1 MRSLTVKLTLAFLAV
16 AFISVGMVGFL
27 ANRATQMQF
36 GSYLEQNPWLE
47 RMGPGMAM
55 HMQRMMLQMFGPP
68 ERRFLAR
75 VNRAIWLSALASGIL
90 ATVLGIL
97 LTRQLTA
104 PLRELAAAARR
115 IGRGELHERVSVYAD
130 DELGDVAQ
138 AFNAMAAA
146 LDRQEEIRRQLLA
159 DIAHELG
166 TPLAVLQGNLE
177 GMLDGVI
184 EPTAERLASLHTH
197 VGLLT
202 RLVKDLRDLS
212 LAQAGQLTLHPE
224 PLDLASA
231 VQEVVEVV
239 RPRAEEKGIT
249 LVTSSLESIPPVMA
263 DRHRL
268 AQVLHNL
275 LDNPM
280 RHTPQ
285 GGTVEVTAR
294 REGRM
299 VRVSVRDTGSGIPP
313 EDLPHVFDRFYRV
326 DRSRAR
332 ATGGTG
338 LGLAVVKHVV
348 EASGGQVSVESTVGR
363 GSTFSFTLPIA

>member
-1 MRSLTVKLTLAFLAV
+1 MRSLTVKLTLAFLAI

-47 RMGPGMAM
+47 RMGPGMAL

-90 ATVLGIL
+90 ATILGLL

-104 PLRELAAAARR
+104 PLRELATAARR
-115 IGRGELHERVSVYAD
+115 IGRGELRQMVEVYAD
-130 DELGDVAQ
+130 DELGEVAQ

-146 LDRQEEIRRQLLA
+146 LNKQEELRRQLLA

-166 TPLAVLQGNLE
+166 TPLAVIQGNLE

-197 VGLLT
+197 VGLLA

-224 PLDLASA
+224 RLDLARTI
-231 VQEVVEVV
+231 QEIIEVV

-249 LVTSSLESIPPVMA
+249 LVTSVDTVPPVLV
-263 DRHRL
+263 DPHRL

-275 LDNPM
+275 LDNAL
-280 RHTPQ
+280 RHTPP
-285 GGTVEVTAR
+285 GGTVEIVAR
-294 REGRM
+294 QENKM

-326 DRSRAR
+326 DRSRSR

-348 EASGGQVSVESTVGR
+348 EASGGQVFVESKMGQ
-363 GSTFSFTLPIA
+363 GSTFSFTLPMA